1 MSAFPGIS
9 QEDWDSLLEGLI
21 RGQYHL
27 LGGAGIN
34 SDCKGGDGNPIPTS
48 PSLIEQLVS
57 DFNIETGGEEIDLK
71 RAYEYIETLR
81 DRKGRTRY
89 QYFKERFSNCTTAW
103 QDLIFRFDWK
113 RIWTLNIDDVL
124 ENAFEKYLADN
135 DNRRECYSYSWNE
148 PFTELSRE
156 NNDFQIVHLHGY
168 ARNSDNLIFSILEH
182 LAAVSGRNAWH
193 PVFGDDYLQDPF
205 IIIGAKLSDEIDLH
219 EFIARGNQAKTL
231 LGRPSLII
239 LKEITKLRRTECIKW
254 GLIPIESDAK
264 TFLEYIL
271 PHLAELERKMG
282 ETLKIKT
289 AELPKEAKIFL
300 RQFRELIPDKDRQ
313 IIPYGHDFYAGY
325 EPIWPDILN
334 NYDVRFESIDNI
346 NREIVSVLEGDNDQS
361 FYYIS
366 GDAGSGK
373 TAIILRVARDLISQG
388 KSVFIFRSEERFSV
402 NSVVWWLKHSPNTV
416 LIFDNV
422 ADFMAEIVGLCEMCK
437 KEKVKLLIVAAERTR
452 RENVIIQE
460 LEYTFLQKYKKSRLG
475 YLSNKDIDNLI
486 EKLKT
491 QGRLGK
497 ITRSFIEDQRYYFRK
512 RANREL
518 FPAMADLE
526 GGLGFVRR
534 IVKEYKDEIKSD
546 ILKQLYALICVS
558 HTFGY
563 ALPISICSSA
573 TGMNVSEIVKEVSDG
588 QLYKIV
594 FFDSKGLKARH
605 RVFASNI
612 VERACNDKERFELV
626 KNLSISLAPHI
637 SITAIKQKTLYYRI
651 IRELMNAR
659 IMIDWLGY
667 PLAQK
672 YYDDLLPY
680 YDWDARYWEQRAL
693 AEARMEHLD
702 KAMSYA
708 ETALSRNRD
717 FLTLNTLGTILL
729 RISTSKEFSDAE
741 GAIDSYWKGIGYLR
755 ESAELA
761 KDIFPHPFTSYFT
774 HTLRY
779 VEVRFKNQE
788 VDRLLI
794 KEWEW
799 WQNRANRCIYF
810 KSADNLTELEKY
822 HVNWMKLITGRTNE

>member
-1 MSAFPGIS
+1 MSAFPGIP
-9 QEDWDSLLEGLI
+9 QEDWDSLLEGLAQ
-21 RGQYHL
+21 GQYHL
-27 LGGAGIN
+27 LSGAGIN
-34 SDCKGGDGNPIPTS
+34 SGCKGGDGKPIPIAQ
-48 PSLIEQLVS
+48 SLIEQLIS
-57 DFNIETGGEEIDLK
+57 DFNIETDGEAIDLK
-71 RAYEYIETLR
+71 RAYEYIETLI
-81 DRKGRTRY
+81 DRKGRTRH
-89 QYFKERFSNCTTAW
+89 QYFKERFSNCTSEW

-124 ENAFEKYLADN
+124 ENAFDKYSANN
-135 DNRRECYSYSWNE
+135 DNLRGCHSYSWND

-168 ARNSDNLIFSILEH
+168 ARNGDNLIFSILEH
-182 LAAVSGRNAWH
+182 LTAISAHNSWH
-193 PVFGDDYLQDPF
+193 PVFGDEYLQDPF
-205 IIIGAKLSDEIDLH
+205 IIIGTKLSDEIDLH

-239 LKEITKLRRTECIKW
+239 LREITKLRRTECIKW

-264 TFLEYIL
+264 IFLEYIL
-271 PHLAELERKMG
+271 PDLAELERKMG
-282 ETLKIKT
+282 ETLETRT

-300 RQFRELIPDKDRQ
+300 GQFRQLIPNKDTQ
-313 IIPYGHDFYAGY
+313 MIPYGHDFYAGY

-346 NREIVSVLEGDNDQS
+346 NQEIVSVLEGDNDQR

-373 TAIILRVARDLISQG
+373 TAILFRVARDLISQG
-388 KSVFIFRSEERFSV
+388 KSAFTFRNEERLSAKSV
-402 NSVVWWLKHSPNTV
+402 LWWLKHSPNTI

-422 ADFMAEIVGLCEMCK
+422 ADFMPEIVELCEMCK

-452 RENVIIQE
+452 RENVIAQE
-460 LEYTFLQKYKKSRLG
+460 LELTFLQKYKKSRLG
-475 YLSNKDIDNLI
+475 YLSDNDIDNLI
-486 EKLKT
+486 KKLKT

-497 ITRSFIEDQRYYFRK
+497 ITRAFIEDQRFYFRK
-512 RANREL
+512 RSNREL

-534 IVKEYKDEIKSD
+534 IVKEYQDEIKSD
-546 ILKQLYALICVS
+546 ILKQVYALVCVS

-573 TGMNVSEIVKEVSDG
+573 TGMNASEIVKEVYNG
-588 QLYKIV
+588 QLFKIV

-605 RVFASNI
+605 RVIASNI
-612 VERACNDKERFELV
+612 VERAFDEKERFELV
-626 KNLSISLAPHI
+626 KNLSIHLAPHI

-667 PLAQK
+667 HFAQK

-708 ETALSRNRD
+708 ETALDRNRD
-717 FLTLNTLGTILL
+717 PFTLNTLGTIML
-729 RISTSKEFSDAE
+729 RISSSTEFSDAA
-741 GAIDSYWKGIGYLR
+741 GAIASYWRGIDYLR
-755 ESAELA
+755 ESAELG
-761 KDIFPHPFTSYFT
+761 KERFPHPFTTYFT

-779 VEVRFKNQE
+779 VALRYKNQE
-788 VDRLLI
+788 VDRRI
-794 KEWEW
+794 IREWEW
-799 WQNRANRCIYF
+799 WQNRAKRCIYF
-810 KSADNLTELEKY
+810 KSDDNITELETY
-822 HVNWMKLITGRTNE
+822 HSRWLKLIIERTSE